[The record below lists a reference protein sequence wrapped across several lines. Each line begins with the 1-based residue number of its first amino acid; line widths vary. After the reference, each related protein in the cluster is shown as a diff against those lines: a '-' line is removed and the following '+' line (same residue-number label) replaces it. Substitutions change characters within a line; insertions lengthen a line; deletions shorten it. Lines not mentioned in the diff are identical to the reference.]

1 MRSIRRD
8 LNFEPLVRQLTEVTN
23 PATKRTVF
31 PTMRELLCFAAAL
44 GFEKDERRELGAN
57 TAEVDA
63 RVWENLD
70 SAVDMVYLVGV
81 AGAQSLDVLQPDREE
96 ELLTI
101 FEEFANGGLLV
112 LDGWL
117 RTQGGDV
124 YGDQAIL
131 ASLRREGLLGEGPK
145 PISNAID
152 DVTFS

>member
-8 LNFEPLVRQLTEVTN
+8 KGHEALVRQLTEVTN
-23 PATKRTVF
+23 PVTKRSVF

-44 GFEKDERRELGAN
+44 GFQMDQRRELGAE

-70 SAVDMVYLVGV
+70 AAVDMVYLIGV
-81 AGAQSLDVLQPDREE
+81 AGARDVNILQPDREE
-96 ELLTI
+96 ELLKV
-101 FEEFANGGLLV
+101 FEEYANGGLTV

-131 ASLRREGLLGEGPK
+131 AGLRREGLLGESPK
-145 PISNAID
+145 SIGQALA
-152 DVTFS
+152 DVAF